1 MVGKWRSCFRR
12 TRLEGLYDKPRPGA
26 PRKVTDAP
34 VEQVVIQ
41 TLQSTPR
48 GQTHGS
54 TRGWAQATG
63 LSRMTIRRIGH
74 AFGWQPPG
82 SETFKWSP
90 DPQLIEK
97 VRDLVGLYRNP
108 PDHALL
114 LRTARFR
121 PGTAR
126 NCGCLY
132 GPGQGSVVHRTTSA
146 MERPPG
152 LRRWS

>member
-1 MVGKWRSCFRR
+1 
-12 TRLEGLYDKPRPGA
+12 
-26 PRKVTDAP
+26 
-34 VEQVVIQ
+34 
-41 TLQSTPR
+41 
-48 GQTHGS
+48 
-54 TRGWAQATG
+54 
-63 LSRMTIRRIGH
+63 MTIRRIGH

-82 SETFKWSP
+82 SGTFKWSP

-108 PDHALL
+108 PDHALVL
-114 LRTARFR
+114 CVDQNSQIQARDR
-121 PGTAR
+121 
-126 NCGCLY
+126 GCLY